1 MANNNNN
8 DERIRTSSSSTTP
21 SGDGLLGSDAPP
33 HQAQDLV
40 AHSSMLDGYGGAA
53 YQSTRPVA
61 DSPGEPF
68 HWDQVDQ
75 LDQLNA
81 EMCVKP
87 LDRKSYPRPGVAMV
101 PRLIPSI
108 TMPLKI

>member
-61 DSPGEPF
+61 DSPGTPF
-68 HWDQVDQ
+68 QWDQVDQ
-75 LDQLNA
+75 LDRLNA
-81 EMCVKP
+81 EMCEAFGADV
-87 LDRKSYPRPGVAMV
+87 LSSSRRGNGAQVNSQHHRE
-101 PRLIPSI
+101 
-108 TMPLKI
+108 